1 MRKIYY
7 LCIGIYVLQ
16 AVTVLVRDVKYYKIE
31 TSQLQVLMT
40 FCEED
45 LHDYNRQSTAFSLLK
60 VTEIIIIILC
70 QLDLSIIIIWV
81 SSLPFLGGC
90 WNDHKFF

>member
-16 AVTVLVRDVKYYKIE
+16 AVTVLVRDMKYYKIQ

-40 FCEED
+40 LCEED
-45 LHDYNRQSTAFSLLK
+45 L
-60 VTEIIIIILC
+60 
-70 QLDLSIIIIWV
+70 
-81 SSLPFLGGC
+81 LPVYRYICFTGC
-90 WNDHKFF
+90 DGTGTRCEVL

>member
-7 LCIGIYVLQ
+7 LCIAIYVLQ
-16 AVTVLVRDVKYYKIE
+16 AVTVLVRDMKYYKIE

-45 LHDYNRQSTAFSLLK
+45 L
-60 VTEIIIIILC
+60 
-70 QLDLSIIIIWV
+70 
-81 SSLPFLGGC
+81 LPVYWYICFTGC
-90 WNDHKFF
+90 DGTGTRCEVL

>member
-1 MRKIYY
+1 MVLVRDVKYYKIETSQLQVLMTFCEKIYC

-40 FCEED
+40 LCEED
-45 LHDYNRQSTAFSLLK
+45 LLPVLL
-60 VTEIIIIILC
+60 VYMFYRL
-70 QLDLSIIIIWV
+70 
-81 SSLPFLGGC
+81 
-90 WNDHKFF
+90 